1 MKYTCTTEV
10 SLSREDCI
18 KLWLDESQFDK
29 WQDGFQ
35 YKKWTKGKPNQ
46 KNATSDIL
54 ILQGNR
60 KIELEEL
67 ISDNKLPDYIEG
79 IYTHIHMTN
88 TQKVNFEILSAQKT
102 LIRSEVEYT
111 VFKSFIAK
119 MMAKFFPSVFK
130 KQSQKWLDQFKLLA
144 DQNNKGI

>member
-10 SLSREDCI
+10 PLNREDCI

-35 YKKWTKGKPNQ
+35 HKKWTKGEPNE
-46 KNATSDIL
+46 NNSTSDIL
-54 ILQGNR
+54 ILQGKR

-67 ISDNKLPDYIEG
+67 ITDNNLPSYIEG
-79 IYTHIHMTN
+79 KYTHIHMTN
-88 TQKVNFEILSAQKT
+88 TQKVIFENLSSQKT
-102 LIRSEVEYT
+102 LVRTEVEYT
-111 VFKSFIAK
+111 EFNSFMPK
-119 MMAKFFPSVFK
+119 MMAKFFPSQFK

-144 DQNNKGI
+144 EQIND